1 MNEHEPVD
9 CGFIINYLTGEC
21 TELERAAFERH
32 LRTCVSCQEELRELQ
47 SVWQTLPYQME
58 EVDVPPDL
66 KRQVMQSIVPAEA
79 PKHKKSFTW
88 LYGTVAVIVLGI
100 IVGAWWNY
108 STTTR
113 SNEEASAMLRNP
125 AEIVGTYTLKSV
137 DSSMPLAAG
146 TAWVVQHGDIHNVV
160 VNLSGLKETQ
170 GDWAYQV
177 WLNHNG
183 KKYNCGTLRVDDKG
197 TGVLTYDVRVKELQI
212 DSIGVTLEPDPNG
225 TQPRGKKV
233 LGTS

>member
-9 CGFIINYLTGEC
+9 CSFIINYLTGEC
-21 TELERAAFERH
+21 TELERASYERH

-47 SVWQTLPYQME
+47 AVWQTLPFHME
-58 EVDVPPDL
+58 EVEVPADL
-66 KRQVMQSIVPAEA
+66 KQQVMRSIGVTEP
-79 PKHKKSFTW
+79 PKRKRSFTW
-88 LYGTVAVIVLGI
+88 LYGTAAVIVLGI
-100 IVGAWWNY
+100 MAGTWWNY
-108 STTTR
+108 SESAR
-113 SNEEASAMLRNP
+113 SKEAASALLRNP
-125 AEIVGTYTLKSV
+125 AEVVNTFTLKSA
-137 DSSMPLAAG
+137 DSSMPSALG
-146 TAWVVQHGDIHNVV
+146 TAWIVQHGEAYNVV

-197 TGVLTYDVRVKELQI
+197 IGVLSYDVRVKELHI

-233 LGTS
+233 LGS